1 MEFLAAPGILVRDG
15 ILFLASWLKYD
26 PVPGYMTILLVVV
39 LCGAVVQWRRLVKR
53 RRAALNGIH
62 AIIAR
67 SPEQEREFSQHID
80 EVDFGI
86 AGLQGTEEQKN
97 VADAWREYR
106 ETHVVDDRD
115 GDTIVRNAVRPS
127 QFFNLD
133 DLHFTQGFWRIVPGL
148 FVTVGLSLTF
158 LGLISA
164 LNSMSTSLDDG
175 GSSALE
181 GLLTIASAK
190 FIMSLTGLCCSI
202 VFTIGLRRGTTQLEN
217 AVHSLNS
224 LIEKRLTFISLEDL
238 SIRQLKATIES
249 REHFRKLGLEMV
261 AEIGRPLREDLPRAI
276 SESISAAITPVI
288 QQVSRMGNDG
298 VGEMVQNLSSRFSED
313 VGRALAQAS
322 ERISLAGDQIKLL
335 AERMDQSSGKMGNEM
350 ESAIGRLGQAV
361 ETLREGMQQTT
372 ETATTAFN
380 QGAENLLATM
390 NTTLQGIR
398 DNTGDGARAM
408 GEAAADMKAAALGIR
423 TELETAAKQGA
434 EAAHARMSESA
445 SQASGAIDMAATQV
459 LGAFSHTAG
468 EISKATDLMT
478 QKASSELLSPL
489 STIAEK
495 LEGVTEMLTETSTA
509 LRRASD
515 GIKEGAVASENASGS
530 FRISAQS
537 LTDATNPVR
546 AMVERIEVS
555 TRQLRESSENSL
567 SAIASAAKTNA
578 EQSAMTLSAAQ
589 ETLGG
594 QHRAIESTLK
604 NLQSLI
610 SALGGQGERLDSI
623 DEKLGKAFDNYQ
635 QQVATSVETLFDH
648 VKTMQ
653 AELMPALDT
662 MQSIVDQAEN
672 FAPKQERMS

>member
-1 MEFLAAPGILVRDG
+1 MDSLLLPGVLVRNGILSIASVLKNDAAPGFV
-15 ILFLASWLKYD
+15 
-26 PVPGYMTILLVVV
+26 TILLVAT
-39 LCGAVVQWRRLVKR
+39 LCFAVVRWRKLVKSR
-53 RRAALNGIH
+53 RNALSSIH
-62 AIIAR
+62 SIIANT
-67 SPEQEREFSQHID
+67 PEDQFSQHVTEID
-80 EVDFGI
+80 ASI
-86 AGLQGTEEQKN
+86 AAADKTGEQKN
-97 VADAWREYR
+97 VAEAWYEYR
-106 ETHVVDDRD
+106 ETHVIDDQN
-115 GDTIVRNAVRPS
+115 GTLVVRNAVRPS

-175 GSSALE
+175 GSAALE

-202 VFTIGLRRGTTQLEN
+202 VFTVALRRGTSHLEK
-217 AVHSLNS
+217 AVHGLNS

-276 SESISAAITPVI
+276 SESISTAITPVI
-288 QQVSRMGNDG
+288 EQVSRLGNDG

-361 ETLREGMQQTT
+361 ETLRDGMQQTA
-372 ETATTAFN
+372 ETATSAFN

-390 NTTLQGIR
+390 NSTLQGIK
-398 DNTGDGARAM
+398 DNTGEGARAM

-423 TELETAAKQGA
+423 TELEVAAKQGA
-434 EAAHARMSESA
+434 EAAQARMSESA
-445 SQASGAIDMAATQV
+445 SKASDAIGQAATQV
-459 LGAFSHTAG
+459 LGAFGNTAG
-468 EISKATDLMT
+468 EITKATEAMT

-489 STIAEK
+489 SVIAEK
-495 LEGVTEMLTETSTA
+495 LEDVMGMLTETSTA

-530 FRISAQS
+530 FRTSAQS
-537 LTDATNPVR
+537 LASAADPIRV
-546 AMVERIEVS
+546 MMERIEVS

-567 SAIASAAKTNA
+567 LAIAQAAKTNA

-594 QHRAIESTLK
+594 QHRAVESTLT

-610 SALGGQGERLDSI
+610 AALRGQGERLDGI
-623 DEKLGKAFDNYQ
+623 DEKLGKAFDSYQ

-653 AELMPALDT
+653 KELMPALDT
-662 MQSIVDQAEN
+662 MQSIVEQAEN
-672 FAPKQERMS
+672 FAPKQGRIS

>member
-1 MEFLAAPGILVRDG
+1 
-15 ILFLASWLKYD
+15 
-26 PVPGYMTILLVVV
+26 
-39 LCGAVVQWRRLVKR
+39 
-53 RRAALNGIH
+53 
-62 AIIAR
+62 
-67 SPEQEREFSQHID
+67 
-80 EVDFGI
+80 
-86 AGLQGTEEQKN
+86 
-97 VADAWREYR
+97 
-106 ETHVVDDRD
+106 
-115 GDTIVRNAVRPS
+115 
-127 QFFNLD
+127 
-133 DLHFTQGFWRIVPGL
+133 LHFTQGFWRIIPGL
-148 FVTVGLSLTF
+148 FVTIGLSLTF

-175 GSSALE
+175 GSGALE

-202 VFTIGLRRGTTQLEN
+202 VFTIGLRSGTSQLEKT
-217 AVHSLNS
+217 VHSLNS

-276 SESISAAITPVI
+276 SESISSAITPVI
-288 QQVSRMGNDG
+288 EQVSRLGNDG
-298 VGEMVQNLSSRFSED
+298 VGEMVQSLSSRFSED
-313 VGRALAQAS
+313 VGRALTQAS

-350 ESAIGRLGQAV
+350 ESAIGRLGLAV
-361 ETLREGMQQTT
+361 ETLREGMSQTA
-372 ETATTAFN
+372 ETATSAFN

-390 NTTLQGIR
+390 NSTLQGIK

-434 EAAHARMSESA
+434 EAAQARMSESA
-445 SQASGAIDMAATQV
+445 SQASDAIGQAATHI
-459 LGAFSHTAG
+459 LSAFGNTAG
-468 EISKATDLMT
+468 EITKATETMT
-478 QKASSELLSPL
+478 QNASSQLLSPL

-495 LEGVTEMLTETSTA
+495 LEGVMGMLDETSTA
-509 LRRASD
+509 LRRASE
-515 GIKEGAVASENASGS
+515 GIKEGAIASENASGS
-530 FRISAQS
+530 FRSSAQS
-537 LTDATNPVR
+537 LTDAADPIR
-546 AMVERIEVS
+546 SMMERIEVS

-567 SAIASAAKTNA
+567 SAIATAAKTNA

-594 QHRAIESTLK
+594 QQRAVESTLT

-610 SALGGQGERLDSI
+610 TALRGQGERLDSI
-623 DEKLGKAFDNYQ
+623 DEKLGKAFDSYQ
-635 QQVATSVETLFDH
+635 EQVATSVETLFDH

-653 AELMPALDT
+653 SALMPALDT

-672 FAPKQERMS
+672 FAPKQGRMS

>member
-1 MEFLAAPGILVRDG
+1 MDFLLAPGVLVRNGILYIASILKNDAAPGYV
-15 ILFLASWLKYD
+15 
-26 PVPGYMTILLVVV
+26 TILLVAV
-39 LCGAVVQWRRLVKR
+39 LCITVVRWRKLVKR
-53 RRAALNGIH
+53 RLNALGSIH
-62 AIIAR
+62 TIIAKT
-67 SPEQEREFSQHID
+67 PENEFSQHVSS
-80 EVDFGI
+80 VDAKI
-86 AGLQGTEEQKN
+86 AALNVTEEQQN
-97 VADAWREYR
+97 VAEAWKEYR
-106 ETHVVDDRD
+106 ETHIVDDQD
-115 GDTIVRNAVRPS
+115 GTLVIRNAVRPG

-148 FVTVGLSLTF
+148 FVTIGLSLTF

-175 GSSALE
+175 GSAALE

-202 VFTIGLRRGTTQLEN
+202 VFTIGLRSGTSQLEKT
-217 AVHSLNS
+217 VHSLNS

-238 SIRQLKATIES
+238 CIRQLKATIES

-276 SESISAAITPVI
+276 SESISSAITPVI
-288 QQVSRMGNDG
+288 EQVSRLGNDG
-298 VGEMVQNLSSRFSED
+298 VGEMVQSLSSRFSED
-313 VGRALAQAS
+313 VGRALSQAS

-361 ETLREGMQQTT
+361 ETLREGMSQTA
-372 ETATTAFN
+372 ETATSAFN

-390 NTTLQGIR
+390 NSTLQGIK

-434 EAAHARMSESA
+434 EAAQVRMSESA
-445 SQASGAIDMAATQV
+445 SQASDAIGLAATQIMS
-459 LGAFSHTAG
+459 AFGNTAG
-468 EISKATDLMT
+468 EITKATETMT
-478 QKASSELLSPL
+478 QKASSQLLSPL
-489 STIAEK
+489 SNIAEK
-495 LEGVTEMLTETSTA
+495 LEGVMGMLEETSTA
-509 LRRASD
+509 LRRASE
-515 GIKEGAVASENASGS
+515 GIKEGAIASENASGS
-530 FRISAQS
+530 FRSSAQS
-537 LTDATNPVR
+537 LTDAADPIR
-546 AMVERIEVS
+546 AMMERIEIS

-594 QHRAIESTLK
+594 QQRAVESTLA
-604 NLQSLI
+604 NLHSLI
-610 SALGGQGERLDSI
+610 TALRGQGERLDGI
-623 DEKLGKAFDNYQ
+623 DEKLGKAFDSYQ
-635 QQVATSVETLFDH
+635 EQVATSVETLFDH

-653 AELMPALDT
+653 SALMPALDT

-672 FAPKQERMS
+672 FAPNQGRWS

>member
-1 MEFLAAPGILVRDG
+1 MDILLAPGVLVRNGILYFASILKNDAAPGYV
-15 ILFLASWLKYD
+15 
-26 PVPGYMTILLVVV
+26 TIFLVVA
-39 LCGAVVQWRRLVKR
+39 LCITVVRWRKLVKR
-53 RRAALNGIH
+53 RLTALRSIH
-62 AIIAR
+62 SIIAK
-67 SPEQEREFSQHID
+67 SPEDEFSLHVTNID
-80 EVDFGI
+80 AAI
-86 AGLQGTEEQKN
+86 ADLNVTEEQQN
-97 VADAWREYR
+97 VAEAWKEYR
-106 ETHVVDDRD
+106 ETHIVDDQD
-115 GDTIVRNAVRPS
+115 GTLVVRNAVRPS

-148 FVTVGLSLTF
+148 FVTIGLSLTF

-175 GSSALE
+175 GSAALE

-190 FIMSLTGLCCSI
+190 FIMSLTGLFCSI
-202 VFTIGLRRGTTQLEN
+202 VFTIGLRSGTSQLEKR
-217 AVHSLNS
+217 VHSLNS

-276 SESISAAITPVI
+276 SESISSAITPVI
-288 QQVSRMGNDG
+288 EQVSRLSNDG
-298 VGEMVQNLSSRFSED
+298 VGEMVQSLSSRFSED
-313 VGRALAQAS
+313 VGRALTQAS

-350 ESAIGRLGQAV
+350 ESAIGRLGLAV
-361 ETLREGMQQTT
+361 ETLREGMSQTA
-372 ETATTAFN
+372 ETATSAFN

-390 NTTLQGIR
+390 NSTLQGIK

-434 EAAHARMSESA
+434 EAAQARMSESA
-445 SQASGAIDMAATQV
+445 SQASDAIGQAATHI
-459 LGAFSHTAG
+459 LSAFGNTAG
-468 EISKATDLMT
+468 EITKATETMT
-478 QKASSELLSPL
+478 QNASSQLLSPL

-495 LEGVTEMLTETSTA
+495 LEDVMGMLDETSTA
-509 LRRASD
+509 LRRASE
-515 GIKEGAVASENASGS
+515 GIKEGAIASENASGS
-530 FRISAQS
+530 FRSSAQS
-537 LTDATNPVR
+537 LTDAADPIR
-546 AMVERIEVS
+546 SMMERIEVS

-567 SAIASAAKTNA
+567 SAIATAAKTNA

-594 QHRAIESTLK
+594 QQRAVESTLT

-610 SALGGQGERLDSI
+610 TALRGQGERLDSI
-623 DEKLGKAFDNYQ
+623 DEKLGKAFDSYQ
-635 QQVATSVETLFDH
+635 EQVATSVETLFDH

-653 AELMPALDT
+653 SALMPALDT

-672 FAPKQERMS
+672 FAPKQGRMS

>member
-1 MEFLAAPGILVRDG
+1 MDFLLAPGVLVRNGILYIASILKNDAAPGYV
-15 ILFLASWLKYD
+15 
-26 PVPGYMTILLVVV
+26 TILLVAALCITVV
-39 LCGAVVQWRRLVKR
+39 RWRKLVKR
-53 RRAALNGIH
+53 RLNALGSIH
-62 AIIAR
+62 TIIAKT
-67 SPEQEREFSQHID
+67 PENEFSQHVSS
-80 EVDFGI
+80 VDAKI
-86 AGLQGTEEQKN
+86 AALNVTEEQQN
-97 VADAWREYR
+97 VAEAWKEYR
-106 ETHVVDDRD
+106 ETHIVDDQD
-115 GDTIVRNAVRPS
+115 GTLVIRNAVRPG

-148 FVTVGLSLTF
+148 FVTIGLSLTF

-175 GSSALE
+175 GSAALE

-202 VFTIGLRRGTTQLEN
+202 VFTIGLRSGTSQLEKT
-217 AVHSLNS
+217 VHSLNS

-238 SIRQLKATIES
+238 CIRQLKATIES

-276 SESISAAITPVI
+276 SESISSAITPVI
-288 QQVSRMGNDG
+288 EQVSRLGNDG
-298 VGEMVQNLSSRFSED
+298 VGEMVQSLSSRFSED
-313 VGRALAQAS
+313 VGRALSQAS

-361 ETLREGMQQTT
+361 ETLREGMSQTA
-372 ETATTAFN
+372 ETATSAFN

-390 NTTLQGIR
+390 NSTLQGIK

-434 EAAHARMSESA
+434 EAAQVRMSESA
-445 SQASGAIDMAATQV
+445 SQASDAIGLAATQIMS
-459 LGAFSHTAG
+459 AFGNTAG
-468 EISKATDLMT
+468 EITKATETMT
-478 QKASSELLSPL
+478 QKASSQLLSPL
-489 STIAEK
+489 SNIAEK
-495 LEGVTEMLTETSTA
+495 LEGVMGMLEETSTA
-509 LRRASD
+509 LRRASE
-515 GIKEGAVASENASGS
+515 GIKEGAIASENASGS
-530 FRISAQS
+530 FRSSAQS
-537 LTDATNPVR
+537 LTDAADPIR
-546 AMVERIEVS
+546 AMMERIEIS

-594 QHRAIESTLK
+594 QQRAVESTLT
-604 NLQSLI
+604 NLHSLI
-610 SALGGQGERLDSI
+610 TALRGQGERLDGI
-623 DEKLGKAFDNYQ
+623 DEKLGKAFDSYQ
-635 QQVATSVETLFDH
+635 EQVATSVETLFDH

-653 AELMPALDT
+653 SALMPALDT

-672 FAPKQERMS
+672 FAPNQGRWS

>member
-1 MEFLAAPGILVRDG
+1 MDSLLLPGVLVRNGILSIASVLKYDAAPGYV
-15 ILFLASWLKYD
+15 
-26 PVPGYMTILLVVV
+26 TILLVTA
-39 LCGAVVQWRRLVKR
+39 LCLTVIYWRKAVKR
-53 RRAALNGIH
+53 RRKALSSIH
-62 AIIAR
+62 SIIANT
-67 SPEQEREFSQHID
+67 PEDQFSQHVTEID
-80 EVDFGI
+80 ASIAAVDK
-86 AGLQGTEEQKN
+86 TEEQKN
-97 VADAWREYR
+97 VAEAWYEYR
-106 ETHVVDDRD
+106 ETHVIDDQN
-115 GDTIVRNAVRPS
+115 GTLVVRNAVRPS

-148 FVTVGLSLTF
+148 FVTIGLSLTF

-175 GSSALE
+175 GSAALE

-202 VFTIGLRRGTTQLEN
+202 VFTVALRRGTSHLEK
-217 AVHSLNS
+217 AVHGLNS

-249 REHFRKLGLEMV
+249 REHFRKLGLEMA

-276 SESISAAITPVI
+276 SESISTAITPVI
-288 QQVSRMGNDG
+288 EQVSRLGNDG

-361 ETLREGMQQTT
+361 ETLRDGMQQTA
-372 ETATTAFN
+372 ETATSAFN
-380 QGAENLLATM
+380 QGAENMLATM
-390 NTTLQGIR
+390 NSTLQGIK
-398 DNTGDGARAM
+398 DNTGEGARAM

-423 TELETAAKQGA
+423 TELEVAAKQGA
-434 EAAHARMSESA
+434 EAAQARMSESA
-445 SQASGAIDMAATQV
+445 SKASDAIGQAATQV
-459 LGAFSHTAG
+459 LGAFGNTAG
-468 EISKATDLMT
+468 EITKATEAMT

-489 STIAEK
+489 SVIAEK
-495 LEGVTEMLTETSTA
+495 LEDVMGMLTETSTA

-530 FRISAQS
+530 FRTSAQS
-537 LTDATNPVR
+537 LASAADPIR
-546 AMVERIEVS
+546 AMMERIEVS

-567 SAIASAAKTNA
+567 SAIAQAAKTNA

-594 QHRAIESTLK
+594 QHRAVESTLT

-610 SALGGQGERLDSI
+610 AALRGQGERLDGI
-623 DEKLGKAFDNYQ
+623 DEKLGKAFDSYQ

-648 VKTMQ
+648 VKTLQ
-653 AELMPALDT
+653 NELMPALDT

-672 FAPKQERMS
+672 FAPKQGRIS